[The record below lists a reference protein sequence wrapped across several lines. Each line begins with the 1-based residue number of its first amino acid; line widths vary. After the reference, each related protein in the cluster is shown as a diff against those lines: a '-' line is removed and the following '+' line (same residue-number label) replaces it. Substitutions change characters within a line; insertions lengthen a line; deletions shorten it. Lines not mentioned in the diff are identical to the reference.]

1 MGIRKKLFSPLV
13 WGNLLAMLLV
23 VIGAIVG
30 VWFFLSAY
38 THHGE
43 TIVVPDLI
51 GHQESD
57 ARYLLEEAGLK
68 AVVVDSAHNKQRPTG
83 CILDQ
88 IPAAGQKV
96 KSGREIYLTINSD
109 QLPTMIL
116 PDIAD
121 NSSLREAEAKLTAM
135 GFKLGPVEYIPGDKD
150 WVYGVKSRGRNVY
163 VGERVPIDVPLVLQ
177 VGNNADNFG
186 GDVKDELDDDEWSN
200 DEDAPAGIDDL
211 NGE

>member
-135 GFKLGPVEYIPGDKD
+135 GFKLGPVEYVSGDLN

-163 VGERVPIDVPLVLQ
+163 AGERIPVDIPLILQ
-177 VGNNADNFG
+177 VGKDAQDAEPETEDDSFPNVEDDNETSS
-186 GDVKDELDDDEWSN
+186 ELEW
-200 DEDAPAGIDDL
+200 
-211 NGE
+211 

>member
-135 GFKLGPVEYIPGDKD
+135 GFKLGPVEYVSGDLN

-163 VGERVPIDVPLVLQ
+163 AGERIPVDIPLILQ
-177 VGNNADNFG
+177 VGKDAQDVEPETEDDSFPDVGDDNETSS
-186 GDVKDELDDDEWSN
+186 ELEW
-200 DEDAPAGIDDL
+200 
-211 NGE
+211 